1 MLLFVKGFVL
11 CLINDIII
19 IRRMMFMKYNIRGD
33 KMVITPAIR
42 DYVYE
47 KVGRIDK
54 YFNESDN
61 VCVNVL
67 AKVHGNNQIIEVT
80 IPTKRFVLRAE
91 EVHND
96 LYAAID
102 KVVDKLERQIRK
114 NKTRIK
120 KSNEVTLD
128 FNLDYDSSLDEDEDN
143 GKIVKRKVIE
153 TKPMD
158 EEEAI
163 LQMEMLGHDFFI
175 FRGIDDSI
183 SVLYKRKEGG
193 YGLISSK

>member
-1 MLLFVKGFVL
+1 
-11 CLINDIII
+11 
-19 IRRMMFMKYNIRGD
+19 MKYNIRGD

>member
-1 MLLFVKGFVL
+1 MLLFVKFFVL
-11 CLINDIII
+11 CLINDIIVS
-19 IRRMMFMKYNIRGD
+19 RRMMFMKYNIRGD

-91 EVHND
+91 EVHDD

-128 FNLDYDSSLDEDEDN
+128 FNLDYDSSLDEEEDK
-143 GKIVKRKVIE
+143 GKIVKRKIIE

-163 LQMEMLGHDFFI
+163 LQMEMLGHDFFM